1 MARTLTLVLGTLAL
15 LGGCG
20 GDDSGGPGKP
30 SPIAIS
36 VNAEGEELQL
46 YQAVARAYEATG
58 KPKVTVNTIADRPDF
73 LAKLTTSFSAKRPP
87 DAFLINHRYLGGYAK
102 RNVLEPVGPRLGDAA
117 DDFYP
122 VALDAF
128 RFGGELT
135 CVPQNTS
142 SLVVYYNASM
152 LEQLGVPAPAAG
164 WTLDDLRDAARKL
177 TSGKRHGVGLAQAVI
192 RAAPFVWTAGGAL
205 VDDDEKPT
213 RFTLDAP
220 NARRGLEAMLSL
232 APYGPS
238 RKEAAS
244 KALDERF
251 LWGLL
256 AMFLSLRREVRGVPD
271 DQRLRMGCRGISRTR
286 GRRGRHDRPAQ
297 RRLVPAEG
305 PARRCSVGVHPLRDG
320 QGGRGDPRPRRA
332 HGSVARGRRRVLR
345 LPRRRQAAALQPGVR
360 RRARPHEAPTDG
372 RELGTGRG
380 EGEPRPGGG
389 VLRWAYPSTTRS
401 SGSRTKPRAASDRPR
416 AGSPRGGT
424 ELRRHP
430 GARRPGPRA
439 RRRRADGRRRAVQL
453 GKSTLLRAIAGL
465 ESLDEGSIELDGRDV
480 TRMAPADRGVAMV
493 FQGFALFPHL
503 SILDNIAFGLAA
515 RGTPPRRATRARG

>member
-20 GDDSGGPGKP
+20 GDDSGSPGKP

-58 KPKVTVNTIADRPDF
+58 KPKVTVNAIADRPDF

-135 CVPQNTS
+135 CVPQNAS

-177 TSGKRHGVGLAQAVI
+177 TSGKRHGVGLEPAVI

-251 LWGLL
+251 LSGEL
-256 AMFLSLRREVRGVPD
+256 AMFLSSRREVPAF
-271 DQRLRMGCRGISRTR
+271 RTIN
-286 GRRGRHDRPAQ
+286 DFEWDVAAFPA
-297 RRLVPAEG
+297 LE
-305 PARRCSVGVHPLRDG
+305 DG
-320 QGGRGDPRPRRA
+320 EDA
-332 HGSVARGRRRVLR
+332 TTVLHSDGWC
-345 LPRRRQAAALQPGVR
+345 LP
-360 RRARPHEAPTDG
+360 
-372 RELGTGRG
+372 
-380 EGEPRPGGG
+380 
-389 VLRWAYPSTTRS
+389 
-401 SGSRTKPRAASDRPR
+401 K
-416 AGSPRGGT
+416 
-424 ELRRHP
+424 
-430 GARRPGPRA
+430 GPRA
-439 RRRRADGRRRAVQL
+439 DAAWEFIRFATGRAGAEILARGGRTVPSLEAVAESSVFL
-453 GKSTLLRAIAGL
+453 DAGKPPRSNQVFVDALDHMKRLPTVANWERVEEKANLALEEAFYGGL
-465 ESLDEGSIELDGRDV
+465 SLDDALERIEDETEG
-480 TRMAPADRGVAMV
+480 
-493 FQGFALFPHL
+493 GF
-503 SILDNIAFGLAA
+503 
-515 RGTPPRRATRARG
+515 